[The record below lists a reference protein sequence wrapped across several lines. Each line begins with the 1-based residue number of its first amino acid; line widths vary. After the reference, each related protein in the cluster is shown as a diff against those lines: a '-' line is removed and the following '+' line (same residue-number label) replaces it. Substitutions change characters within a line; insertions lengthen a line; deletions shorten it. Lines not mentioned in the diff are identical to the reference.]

1 VDTPIFSKLLN
12 RNCYRLSRVSWALAQ
27 ISCFADAPNSKSLLS
42 TQESLELRDF
52 MNGPVRKVL
61 DIIPAD
67 VTWRSADNNKVYE
80 DQKDLMSSTVYIG
93 KVEL

>member
-1 VDTPIFSKLLN
+1 
-12 RNCYRLSRVSWALAQ
+12 
-27 ISCFADAPNSKSLLS
+27 
-42 TQESLELRDF
+42 